1 MDDFHPN
8 VAAPAFTGGLL
19 ARQAERRGQAG
30 AILGDP
36 RARVLPLWRG
46 RVLMAQENAAGAP
59 LSGGGDAP
67 AAGGRIMLAG
77 VAPGHAVL
85 AEAREAPVFLG
96 ADAMGAPWF
105 AQDISDWTPEGALPD
120 MTAFFDPTAVQHPA
134 LPPHWAFGELRGA
147 MLALSP
153 LEAEIAATARA
164 ILHWHESHRFCARCG
179 QPSAPVEGGWQRRCP
194 ACNAGHFPRTD
205 PVVIMLVTQGN
216 AALLGRSPAWPEGMY
231 SCLAGFMEPG
241 ETMEAAV
248 AREVMEETGVQVG
261 AVRYVTSQPWPFPAS
276 LMLGCRAEALDRALT
291 LDPVEIEDAL
301 WVSRE
306 ELTEVFAGTH
316 PRIRPPR
323 KGAIA
328 EYLMR
333 QWLADRL

>member
-1 MDDFHPN
+1 MEDFQPGF
-8 VAAPAFTGGLL
+8 AAPAFTGGLL

-46 RVLMAQENAAGAP
+46 RVLMAQETAPGAP
-59 LSGGGDAP
+59 LPGGRDGA

-85 AEAREAPVFLG
+85 ADAREAPVFLG
-96 ADAMGAPWF
+96 ADASGAPWF
-105 AQDISDWTPEGALPD
+105 AQDVSDWAPEGALPD

-194 ACNAGHFPRTD
+194 ACNTGHFPRTD

-248 AREVMEETGVQVG
+248 AREVMEETGVPVG
-261 AVRYVTSQPWPFPAS
+261 PVRYVTSQPWPFPAS
-276 LMLGCRAEALDRALT
+276 LMLGCRVEALDRALT

-301 WVSRE
+301 WVGRE
-306 ELTEVFAGTH
+306 ELAEVFAGTH
-316 PRIRPPR
+316 PHIRPPR

>member
-1 MDDFHPN
+1 MDDLQHKPGLTG
-8 VAAPAFTGGLL
+8 APAFTGGLL
-19 ARQAERRGQAG
+19 ARQAERRGQATQ
-30 AILGDP
+30 LLRDP
-36 RARVLPLWRG
+36 AARVLPLWRG
-46 RVLMAQENAAGAP
+46 RVLMSAE
-59 LSGGGDAP
+59 SGQVA
-67 AAGGRIMLAG
+67 LAG
-77 VAPGHAVL
+77 VAPGHPAL
-85 AEAREAPVFLG
+85 SLARETAVFLG
-96 ADAMGAPWF
+96 AGPHTGSETGAEVTEALWF
-105 AQDISDWTPEGALPD
+105 AQDISDWEPAGDLPD
-120 MTAFFDPTAVQHPA
+120 AQAFFDPTAVLHPD

-147 MLALSP
+147 MLTLSP

-179 QPSAPVEGGWQRRCP
+179 QASAPVEGGWQRRCP
-194 ACNAGHFPRTD
+194 ACNTGHFPRTD
-205 PVVIMLVTQGN
+205 PVVIMMVTHGN

-248 AREVMEETGVQVG
+248 AREVMEETGVPVG

-276 LMLGCRAEALDRALT
+276 LMLGCHVEALETAIT
-291 LDPVEIEDAL
+291 LDPVELEDAL
-301 WVSRE
+301 WIGRE
-306 ELTEVFAGTH
+306 ELVEVFAGTH

-333 QWLADRL
+333 QWLADCL